1 MIEDRRRP
9 SLSRRQLVQLTGGAL
24 GASLVAQ
31 APPVR
36 ISVRAAQAPTIPDVT
51 VRLATVAF
59 TNEAWPIIGIRSGFF
74 KDVGIDIQPPDSK
87 VILLQQTVP
96 QLQNNEIDITT
107 MYLGLLIPTLDKIT
121 NIKPFQIYSYW
132 QGNAILTPADSA
144 YKTVDDFVAEGMEF
158 PDAAR
163 ATMEQLKGKQ
173 VSVPPQITT
182 RPWMDL
188 VYGFADMKLEDSEL
202 LIIEDQKAVQLGLS
216 GRLDFAA
223 PAGAVQIYQLQFQA
237 NWRPVI
243 STAQIIKYT
252 PGGTGTDIN
261 SVLGYDVFAATQEYL
276 DANHD
281 TVLRF
286 CSAVYRTLD
295 YMFGPDQAEA
305 LAIEVPFINANAGS
319 NLDVPA
325 VKYIFEEVDPF
336 FTWDKQAGV
345 WEDAANPLQYANI
358 YSYQINEFVE
368 SGALPDQDYNLDE
381 FFQAKTLW
389 QEMRDLQL
397 KADELMQQAE
407 AEQLSDDRAAL
418 VQTAQDW
425 YGKFN
430 FLDAVRNLEAAMA

>member
-1 MIEDRRRP
+1 MAINRPRP
-9 SLSRRQLVQLTGGAL
+9 SVSRRHLVQLAGGAVS
-24 GASLVAQ
+24 ASIVAH
-31 APPVR
+31 ASPSR
-36 ISVRAAQAPTIPDVT
+36 LTVRAAQEPTIPNAT

-74 KDVGIDIQPPDSK
+74 QDVGIEIQPPDSK

-121 NIKPFQIYSYW
+121 NIKPFQVYSYW
-132 QGNAILTPADSA
+132 QGNAILTPADSP
-144 YKTVDDFVAEGMEF
+144 YKTVDDFVEEGMEF
-158 PDAAR
+158 EDAAR
-163 ATMEQLKGKQ
+163 ATIEQLRGKQ

-182 RPWMDL
+182 RPWMEL
-188 VYGFADMKLEDSEL
+188 VYGYADMELEDSEL

-237 NWRPVI
+237 DWRPVI
-243 STAQIIKYT
+243 STAQILKYT
-252 PGGTGTDIN
+252 PGGTGTNIN

-295 YMFGPDQAEA
+295 YMFGPEQEAA
-305 LAIEVPFINANAGS
+305 LALEMPFINANAGS
-319 NLDVPA
+319 DLDVPA
-325 VKYIFEEVDPF
+325 IKYIFEEVDPF
-336 FTWDKQAGV
+336 FEWEKQADI
-345 WEDAANPLQYANI
+345 WEDTSNPLHFNNI
-358 YSYQINEFVE
+358 YTYQVNQFVE

-381 FFQAKTLW
+381 FFQAKSLW

-407 AEQLSDDRAAL
+407 TEQLSDDRAAL
-418 VQTAQDW
+418 VQTAKDW
-425 YGKFN
+425 YSKFN
-430 FLDAVRNLEAAMA
+430 FFDAVRFLEAGLA